1 MIMKKN
7 FLPII
12 ALALS
17 ATACVSDADLDVTD
31 NKGFINVS
39 VSADNSMET
48 RAEQAVSDFSDWT
61 ITVRKSSET
70 SEANDI
76 TWSSGKAFAADTYSV
91 TAKRFGGEDQAYTQN
106 DSWGDAYYEGT
117 TTESVTVVAGKSA
130 DATIKCGQAKNARL
144 KVTVNSL
151 PEAFTEV
158 SVVANNAANT
168 RTLTFNSSTNNKPAY
183 FMATEQVSY
192 TLKYKYNG
200 TDKSKTSVITM
211 NGAATENTISIKA
224 NDNGL
229 INVTIKYD
237 NEFGTGNS
245 STITID
251 AATGEQVSNS

>member
-17 ATACVSDADLDVTD
+17 ATACVSDADLDVAD
-31 NKGFINVS
+31 NKGYINVS

-48 RAEQAVSDFSDWT
+48 RAEQTVSDFSDWA
-61 ITVRKSSET
+61 ITVRKSSE
-70 SEANDI
+70 ANDI
-76 TWSSGKAFAADTYSV
+76 KWSSGKAFAAGTYSV
-91 TAKRFGGEDQAYTQN
+91 TAKRFGGEDRAYTQN
-106 DSWGDAYYEGT
+106 NDWGDAYYEGT

-130 DATIKCGQAKNARL
+130 DATIICGKAKNARL
-144 KVTVNSL
+144 MVTVNNL
-151 PEAFTEV
+151 PEAFTDV
-158 SVVANNAANT
+158 SVVANNADNT
-168 RTLTFNSSTNNKPAY
+168 RTLEFNSTTNNKPAY

-200 TDKSKTSVITM
+200 TDKLNSGVITM
-211 NGAATENTISIKA
+211 KGAATENIITVSA

-229 INVTIKYD
+229 ISVTIKYD
-237 NEFGTGNS
+237 DAFGNGNS

-251 AATGEQVSNS
+251 AATGNEVNS